1 MIDMANTIIPKS
13 DQQNADDYISG
24 PRTIIITKVS
34 ANEGSA
40 EQPISVWFEGD
51 NGKPWKP
58 CKSSRR
64 VLVTVWGRDAASYVG
79 RSLTLFR
86 DPSVTWAGMAVGGI
100 RISHMSNIDE
110 PVTMALT
117 ASKQVRKPFTVRP
130 LDVAAKQTKRE
141 KSPID
146 VYAQDL
152 GEVLKAAATTGDVDG
167 LSLFWA
173 NTGERRM
180 ALNIPDDRLEKMR
193 LAVDKIL
200 NPDAQA

>member
-1 MIDMANTIIPKS
+1 MIDMANTIVPKS

-24 PRTIIITKVS
+24 PRTITITKVS
-34 ANEGSA
+34 ANEGSS

-64 VLVTVWGRDAASYVG
+64 VLVTVWGRDAATYVG
-79 RSLTLFR
+79 RSLTLYR

-130 LDVAAKQTKRE
+130 LEIAHKVER
-141 KSPID
+141 SPID
-146 VYAQDL
+146 EYA
-152 GEVLKAAATTGDVDG
+152 VDVGNAVHDKTPDE
-167 LSLFWA
+167 LSMWWA
-173 NTGERRM
+173 ETSEHRLS
-180 ALNIPDDRLEKMR
+180 LNIPKVR
-193 LAVDKIL
+193 LAKMEAAVQKALEPENAVSSD
-200 NPDAQA
+200 